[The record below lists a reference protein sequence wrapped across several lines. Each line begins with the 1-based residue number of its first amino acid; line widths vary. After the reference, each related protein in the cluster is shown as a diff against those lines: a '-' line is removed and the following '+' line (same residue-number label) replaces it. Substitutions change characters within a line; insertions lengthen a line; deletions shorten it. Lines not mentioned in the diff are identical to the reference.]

1 MTGRHA
7 EPAAVPLVW
16 LEALERGVCVLRKG
30 ASAIEYRSRTGVG
43 EGVATP
49 ILAAIGL
56 FFLAPCINAIDVYSR
71 RRMHRKTLLAF
82 ALLAFAF
89 AWLTAGANAQQPA
102 PAPPSPA
109 ASTRSAPPLLSDQDN
124 PFAGA
129 LTIEGFIKSTG
140 VMAYPLIALSMVT
153 IFLIVLFTFTVRQGT
168 VVSDAFMNS
177 ADALIRKQD
186 YLGLLSVCNRRNEC
200 IARVTAKTLDF
211 ATRNPTASFEEVKE
225 VTEAEGNRQSSL
237 LLARI
242 AYLGDVGAVAP
253 MLGLLGTTLGMIT
266 TFHAISAKE
275 FAGSNQLGLAQGVSE
290 ALLCTASGLVIGIPA
305 LIFYA
310 IFRGKVNRLISE
322 MEAATTHM
330 MALLAVQYKRAARAV
345 ANRGPDGQPM

>member
-1 MTGRHA
+1 MPARKIPVLALIAVVSAWMTAIVAAQETQPVVTRA
-7 EPAAVPLVW
+7 PAA
-16 LEALERGVCVLRKG
+16 A
-30 ASAIEYRSRTGVG
+30 
-43 EGVATP
+43 AT
-49 ILAAIGL
+49 A
-56 FFLAPCINAIDVYSR
+56 
-71 RRMHRKTLLAF
+71 
-82 ALLAFAF
+82 
-89 AWLTAGANAQQPA
+89 
-102 PAPPSPA
+102 PSPA
-109 ASTRSAPPLLSDQDN
+109 DN
-124 PFAGA
+124 PYAAA
-129 LTIEGFIKSTG
+129 LTLDGFVERTG
-140 VMAYPLIALSMVT
+140 VMAYPLIGLSMVT
-153 IFLIVLFTFTVRQGT
+153 AFFIVLFSFTVRQGT

-186 YLGLLSVCNRRNEC
+186 YLGLLAVCNRRNEC
-200 IARVTAKTLDF
+200 IARITAKTLDF

-266 TFHAISAKE
+266 TFHEISNTQYG
-275 FAGSNQLGLAQGVSE
+275 GSNQLGLAQGVSE

-322 MEAATTHM
+322 MEAATTHI
-330 MALLAVQYKRAARAV
+330 MALLAVQYKRAARA
-345 ANRGPDGQPM
+345 AAGRPE

>member
-1 MTGRHA
+1 MAAESQPLHA
-7 EPAAVPLVW
+7 CKAGAHAYYR
-16 LEALERGVCVLRKG
+16 AL
-30 ASAIEYRSRTGVG
+30 
-43 EGVATP
+43 
-49 ILAAIGL
+49 
-56 FFLAPCINAIDVYSR
+56 
-71 RRMHRKTLLAF
+71 MHRKILLTLAVLAAVF
-82 ALLAFAF
+82 VTMNV
-89 AWLTAGANAQQPA
+89 TAHAQQPA
-102 PAPPSPA
+102 
-109 ASTRSAPPLLSDQDN
+109 SAPAVTTAAALEEN
-124 PFAGA
+124 PYADA
-129 LTIEGFIKSTG
+129 LTFDGFVRRTG
-140 VMAYPLIALSMVT
+140 VMAYPLIGLSMVA
-153 IFLIVLFTFTVRQGT
+153 FFMIVLFTFTVRQGT

-186 YLGLLSVCNRRNEC
+186 YLGLLAVCNRRNEC
-200 IARVTAKTLDF
+200 IARITAKTLDF

-266 TFHAISAKE
+266 TFHEISGKGVG
-275 FAGSNQLGLAQGVSE
+275 GSNQLGLAQGVSE

-322 MEAATTHM
+322 MEAATTHL

-345 ANRGPDGQPM
+345 AGN

>member
-1 MTGRHA
+1 
-7 EPAAVPLVW
+7 
-16 LEALERGVCVLRKG
+16 
-30 ASAIEYRSRTGVG
+30 
-43 EGVATP
+43 
-49 ILAAIGL
+49 
-56 FFLAPCINAIDVYSR
+56 
-71 RRMHRKTLLAF
+71 
-82 ALLAFAF
+82 
-89 AWLTAGANAQQPA
+89 
-102 PAPPSPA
+102 
-109 ASTRSAPPLLSDQDN
+109 
-124 PFAGA
+124 
-129 LTIEGFIKSTG
+129 
-140 VMAYPLIALSMVT
+140 MAYPLILLSMVT
-153 IFLIVLFTFTVRQGT
+153 AFLIVLFTFTVRQGT

-186 YLGLLSVCNRRNEC
+186 YLGLLAVCNRRNEC
-200 IARVTAKTLDF
+200 IARITAKTLDF

-266 TFHAISAKE
+266 TFHAISAKDYG
-275 FAGSNQLGLAQGVSE
+275 GSSQLGLAQGVSE

-310 IFRGKVNRLISE
+310 IFRGKANRLISE
-322 MEAATTHM
+322 MEAATTHL

-345 ANRGPDGQPM
+345 ASGRGPDGQPM

>member
-1 MTGRHA
+1 
-7 EPAAVPLVW
+7 
-16 LEALERGVCVLRKG
+16 
-30 ASAIEYRSRTGVG
+30 
-43 EGVATP
+43 
-49 ILAAIGL
+49 
-56 FFLAPCINAIDVYSR
+56 
-71 RRMHRKTLLAF
+71 MHRKNFLALAVLAF
-82 ALLAFAF
+82 VISWMAAGSAQ
-89 AWLTAGANAQQPA
+89 AQTAAPA
-102 PAPPSPA
+102 PAA
-109 ASTRSAPPLLSDQDN
+109 AVASAPADPNADN
-124 PFAGA
+124 PFGDT
-129 LTIEGFIKSTG
+129 LTFSGFIKRTG
-140 VMAYPLIALSMVT
+140 VMAYPLIALSMVA
-153 IFLIVLFTFTVRQGT
+153 FFMIVLFTLTIRQGT

-186 YLGLLSVCNRRNEC
+186 YLGLLAVCNRRNEC

-266 TFHAISAKE
+266 TFHEISGKGAG
-275 FAGSNQLGLAQGVSE
+275 GSNQLGLAQGVSE

-305 LIFYA
+305 LMFYA

-322 MEAATTHM
+322 MEAATTHL
-330 MALLAVQYKRAARAV
+330 MALLAVQYKRAARAAASV
-345 ANRGPDGQPM
+345 

>member
-1 MTGRHA
+1 
-7 EPAAVPLVW
+7 
-16 LEALERGVCVLRKG
+16 
-30 ASAIEYRSRTGVG
+30 
-43 EGVATP
+43 
-49 ILAAIGL
+49 
-56 FFLAPCINAIDVYSR
+56 
-71 RRMHRKTLLAF
+71 MHRKILFVLALV
-82 ALLAFAF
+82 AVAIT
-89 AWLTAGANAQQPA
+89 WMA
-102 PAPPSPA
+102 PAAQAQSPTPSLPAAPAVTSPA
-109 ASTRSAPPLLSDQDN
+109 QSVEEN
-124 PFAGA
+124 PFGDVFT
-129 LTIEGFIKSTG
+129 LEGFIKSTG
-140 VMAYPLIALSMVT
+140 VMAYPLMALSMVT

-186 YLGLLSVCNRRNEC
+186 YLGLLAVCNRRNEC
-200 IARVTAKTLDF
+200 IARITAKTLDF

-266 TFHAISAKE
+266 TFHAISSKE
-275 FAGSNQLGLAQGVSE
+275 FGGSNQLGLAQGVSE

-322 MEAATTHM
+322 MEAATTHL

-345 ANRGPDGQPM
+345 AARGPDGQAM

>member
-1 MTGRHA
+1 MTGLN
-7 EPAAVPLVW
+7 PANPPACKAGAYAYCR
-16 LEALERGVCVLRKG
+16 AL
-30 ASAIEYRSRTGVG
+30 
-43 EGVATP
+43 
-49 ILAAIGL
+49 
-56 FFLAPCINAIDVYSR
+56 
-71 RRMHRKTLLAF
+71 MHRKILLAL
-82 ALLAFAF
+82 ALLAALIVTMNVS
-89 AWLTAGANAQQPA
+89 AKAQAPRPQPTVT
-102 PAPPSPA
+102 PSPVTAQA
-109 ASTRSAPPLLSDQDN
+109 AALDDN
-124 PFAGA
+124 PYADV
-129 LTIEGFIKSTG
+129 LTFNGFVERTG
-140 VMAYPLIALSMVT
+140 VMAYPLIGLSMVA
-153 IFLIVLFTFTVRQGT
+153 FFMIVLFTFTVRQGT

-186 YLGLLSVCNRRNEC
+186 YLGLLAVCNRRNEA
-200 IARVTAKTLDF
+200 IARITAKTLDF

-237 LLARI
+237 MLARI

-266 TFHAISAKE
+266 TFHEISGKGAG
-275 FAGSNQLGLAQGVSE
+275 GSNQLGLAQGVSE

-322 MEAATTHM
+322 MEAATTHL

-345 ANRGPDGQPM
+345 AAQ